1 MGRRGFAIIYAMISV
16 VCEIVA
22 LIRWDFRRFNQPK
35 QKSLIDRLDKLKKPN
50 GYYVGGSY

>member
-35 QKSLIDRLDKLKKPN
+35 QKSLIDRLDKLEKPN
-50 GYYVGGSY
+50 GY